1 MQSRH
6 VLTILAARDVRML
19 ARFYADVFSWVTT
32 VDTESY
38 VEFELPGQQRVG
50 LYDREGF
57 GRNFGQTP
65 GDVPDGDIRPF
76 ELYLQVTDLAI
87 ASERLIGAGARP
99 LSAAAMRDWGDVVA
113 YYADPEGNVLALAA
127 VKDVKPPVGKYTRD
141 EFVRRV
147 SDVVRRSGVDDAE
160 ALVRDLENSVN
171 FPMLARCGRESSLH
185 WGARCV
191 LLPGHEG
198 YCESAAG
205 ARWTRLGP
213 SSSGE

>member
-6 VLTILAARDVRML
+6 VLTLLAARDVRML
-19 ARFYADVFSWVTT
+19 ARFYADSFSWVTT
-32 VDTESY
+32 VDTETY
-38 VEFELPGQQRVG
+38 VEFELPGEQRLG
-50 LYDREGF
+50 ITDRSGF
-57 GRNFGQTP
+57 GHEAT
-65 GDVPDGDIRPF
+65 GDVGGGLVSPF
-76 ELYLQVTDLAI
+76 GLELQVTDLAI

-99 LSAAAMRDWGDVVA
+99 LSAAAKRPWGDDA
-113 YYADPEGNVLALAA
+113 ALYADPEGNVLALAA

-147 SDVVRRSGVDDAE
+147 SDVVRRSGVEDAE

-171 FPMLARCGRESSLH
+171 FPMLARCGMESSLH

-205 ARWTRLGP
+205 AKWMRLGS